1 MVGPVGL
8 TNNQN
13 TLVLPDLELG
23 FHKLDWQWHFR
34 CARDSY
40 VFVLDIALDIAL
52 DIYKDIVIDIAHD
65 IIIDIAYDVAYENAQ

>member
-1 MVGPVGL
+1 L
-8 TNNQN
+8 YSQ
-13 TLVLPDLELG
+13 TLSWAFTSSIGNGISVVHATG
-23 FHKLDWQWHFR
+23 
-34 CARDSY
+34 Y